1 MLPMIEHHESE
12 RHLISIYQKVIQ
24 YETDFICIKSKKT
37 VQLYFETYFDSV
49 IKV

>member
-1 MLPMIEHHESE
+1 MIEHHESE

-24 YETDFICIKSKKT
+24 YETDFICNQSKKT